1 METRKASVNRASSL
15 EISGPHSILHQTSER
30 EERLSKCFTYI
41 FVTFAVCFTP
51 WAILTTVDP
60 IPPSTLGWLHMAT
73 YILSWSSAFINPII
87 YSATNRNYQGAFKQ
101 LLGRIIPGGSAR
113 ASVRSRKTEE
123 TTAMELVNRDSVD

>member
-87 YSATNRNYQGAFKQ
+87 YGVCNSNYQNAFKNLIEICCCKSRNVNDITRPEDQ
-101 LLGRIIPGGSAR
+101 HLKGSI
-113 ASVRSRKTEE
+113 E
-123 TTAMELVNRDSVD
+123 